1 MTRTADW
8 ARDHLVVLVQ
18 PDGDLALWSTGG
30 RTLVLRDAT
39 EEQVTEHLVARSLSA
54 PAGEVTDGA
63 PEDPRAERR
72 ALQAARWAVKRARQG
87 LQPRV
92 HLPRW
97 EDVAVP
103 GRA

>member
-39 EEQVTEHLVARSLSA
+39 EEQVTEHLVARTLSA
-54 PAGEVTDGA
+54 PAGEAAAGGS
-63 PEDPRAERR
+63 EDPKAERR